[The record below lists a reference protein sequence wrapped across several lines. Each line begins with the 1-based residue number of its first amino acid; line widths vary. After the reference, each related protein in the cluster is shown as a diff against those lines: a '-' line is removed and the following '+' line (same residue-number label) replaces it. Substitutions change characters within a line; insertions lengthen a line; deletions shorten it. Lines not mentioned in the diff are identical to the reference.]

1 MSVTACLF
9 SFRGRLRR
17 SDFWLFSALVFAA
30 MVTSAGVAGELLG
43 VDIANPMDPRAI
55 LIQLSAIALFMWPN
69 LAVCAKRLHDR
80 GQSGWWILISF
91 LPVIGNV
98 WMVVNLG
105 VMRGDEGPNRYG
117 PEPARPQLTLIPRQT
132 ALA

>member
-1 MSVTACLF
+1 VFSSLF

-17 SDFWLFSALVFAA
+17 VDFWLLSALVFAA
-30 MVTSAGVAGELLG
+30 MMTAAGLIGAMLG
-43 VDIANPMDPRAI
+43 VDVADTSDPRAI
-55 LIQLSAIALFMWPN
+55 YVQLLAISLFTWPN

-98 WMVVNLG
+98 WMVINLG
-105 VMRGDEGPNRYG
+105 LMRGDQGANRYG
-117 PEPARPQLTLIPRQT
+117 PEPVRPQLTLIPRT
-132 ALA
+132 PAFA